1 MGKAPEGSPAPF
13 SMAKLCGVGYT
24 GGMTKQRL
32 LILLIAVAAGLLLA
46 GLLAF
51 AQKKQGAPG
60 IATQAGADAL
70 IPVTEDAFG
79 GPFTLT
85 DHTGKKVTEKDFTGK
100 YRLIYFGFTYCPA
113 ICPTELAKIT
123 GALKSLGDEGKDI
136 QPIFITVDPERD
148 TVEAMGKYVTL
159 FHPSLVGL
167 TGTPEQI
174 RKVAKEYKIYFAKV
188 QDESMSDYTMDHSS
202 FIYFMAPDD
211 RLLRI
216 FRMEDSAG
224 DMANIIR
231 QWLHNKR

>member
-1 MGKAPEGSPAPF
+1 MVKQRALVYIGR
-13 SMAKLCGVGYT
+13 
-24 GGMTKQRL
+24 MTKQRIMT
-32 LILLIAVAAGLLLA
+32 LILAVVAGLGLA
-46 GLLAF
+46 ATLFLVNKNQTGLPQSARS
-51 AQKKQGAPG
+51 GG
-60 IATQAGADAL
+60 EL

-123 GALKSLGDEGKDI
+123 SAMKLVGDKSKEI

-148 TVEAMGKYVTL
+148 TTDSIAKYISM

-167 TGTPEQI
+167 RGTAEET
-174 RKVAKEYKIYFAKV
+174 KAVTKAYKIYFAKV

-216 FRMEDSAG
+216 FRMEDSPEE
-224 DMANIIR
+224 MAKTINAWMNA
-231 QWLHNKR
+231 Q

>member
-1 MGKAPEGSPAPF
+1 MEKRRRLRYIIP
-13 SMAKLCGVGYT
+13 
-24 GGMTKQRL
+24 MTKQRI
-32 LILLIAVAAGLLLA
+32 LILVLSAVGGLLLA
-46 GLLAF
+46 GLVYTVQK
-51 AQKKQGAPG
+51 AQLEKG
-60 IATQAGADAL
+60 IQQTAGSEEL

-85 DHTGKKVTEKDFTGK
+85 DHTGRKVTEKDFTGK

-123 GALKSLGDEGKDI
+123 SALKSLGDNGKDI

-148 TVEAMGKYVTL
+148 TVEAMGKYISL

-167 TGTPEQI
+167 TGTPEET
-174 RKVAKEYKIYFAKV
+174 KAVAKTYKIYYSKV
-188 QDESMSDYTMDHSS
+188 QDDSMSDYTMDHSS

-216 FRMEDSAG
+216 FRMEDSA
-224 DMANIIR
+224 DVMADIIGKWMSASPR
-231 QWLHNKR
+231 S

>member
-1 MGKAPEGSPAPF
+1 MEKRDG
-13 SMAKLCGVGYT
+13 MGYT

-32 LILLIAVAAGLLLA
+32 LVLLFAAAAGLVLA
-46 GLLAF
+46 GLLVH
-51 AQKKQGAPG
+51 AQQTQITAPS
-60 IATQAGADAL
+60 DL
-70 IPVTEDAFG
+70 LPVTEDAFG

-85 DHTGKKVTEKDFTGK
+85 DHTGKKVTDKDFTGK

-113 ICPTELAKIT
+113 ICPTELAKISS
-123 GALKSLGDEGKDI
+123 ALKILGDAGKDI
-136 QPIFITVDPERD
+136 QPIFITIDPERD
-148 TVEAMGKYVTL
+148 TAEAMGKYVAM

-174 RKVAKEYKIYFAKV
+174 KKVARDYKIYFAKV

-216 FRMEDSAG
+216 FRMEDSAQ
-224 DMANIIR
+224 DMADIIR
-231 QWLHNKR
+231 RLMKVQ

>member
-1 MGKAPEGSPAPF
+1 MEKRE
-13 SMAKLCGVGYT
+13 GVGYT
-24 GGMTKQRL
+24 GGMTKQRFLVL
-32 LILLIAVAAGLLLA
+32 LFAVAAGLVLA
-46 GLLAF
+46 GILAH
-51 AQKKQGAPG
+51 AQKSHMAASG
-60 IATQAGADAL
+60 DL
-70 IPVTEDAFG
+70 IPVTKDAFG

-85 DHTGKKVTEKDFTGK
+85 DHTGKKVTDKDFTGK

-123 GALKSLGDEGKDI
+123 AALKILGEAGKDI

-148 TVEAMGKYVTL
+148 TAEAMGKYVAM

-174 RKVAKEYKIYFAKV
+174 KKVAKDYKIYFAQV

-216 FRMEDSAG
+216 FRMEDSAQ
-224 DMANIIR
+224 DMAGIIR
-231 QWLHNKR
+231 RWMQAQ

>member
-1 MGKAPEGSPAPF
+1 MEKRED
-13 SMAKLCGVGYT
+13 VGYT

-32 LILLIAVAAGLLLA
+32 FVLLFAVAAGLILA
-46 GLLAF
+46 GILAY
-51 AQKKQGAPG
+51 AQKAHM
-60 IATQAGADAL
+60 ARAAGGDL

-85 DHTGKKVTEKDFTGK
+85 DHTGKKVTDKDFTGK

-123 GALKSLGDEGKDI
+123 AALNILGDEGKDI

-148 TVEAMGKYVTL
+148 TAEAMGKYVTM

-167 TGTPEQI
+167 TGAPEQI
-174 RKVAKEYKIYFAKV
+174 RKVAKDYKIYFAKV

-216 FRMEDSAG
+216 FRMEDSAQ
-224 DMANIIR
+224 DMADVIR
-231 QWLHNKR
+231 RWKQAP